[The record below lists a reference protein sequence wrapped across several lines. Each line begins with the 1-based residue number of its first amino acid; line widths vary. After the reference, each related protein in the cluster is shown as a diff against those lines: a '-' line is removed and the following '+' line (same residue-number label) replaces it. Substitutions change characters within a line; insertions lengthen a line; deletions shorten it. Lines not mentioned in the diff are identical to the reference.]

1 MRISAISSARCTG
14 ILPLVWSGV
23 ETGGDRRRQLGS
35 MSEVMRSVVI
45 IASGLVLAACSSG
58 SDMFKTEP
66 QTLTLQFESE
76 PQGAEVKT
84 SGGQTCRT
92 PCALAIPAAELTAS
106 FTLKG
111 FKPQT
116 IPVKLMPADFTMDD
130 KSPRFLPS
138 PVYAELEAA
147 APPPKKPAPK
157 KPAPPRR
164 PAAAAP
170 DAGAPPPPPPAAAS
184 PWPSAPAPAR

>member
-1 MRISAISSARCTG
+1 M
-14 ILPLVWSGV
+14 SGV
-23 ETGGDRRRQLGS
+23 L
-35 MSEVMRSVVI
+35 RSVLMV
-45 IASGLVLAACSSG
+45 ASSVALVACSSSG

-92 PCALAIPAAELTAS
+92 PCALAVPAAELSAS

-116 IPVKLMPADFTMDD
+116 VPVKLIPADFTMDD
-130 KSPRFLPS
+130 KTPRFMPS

-147 APPPKKPAPK
+147 GPPPKKPAPK
-157 KPAPPRR
+157 KPAAPRR
-164 PAAAAP
+164 PAATVAP
-170 DAGAPPPPPPAAAS
+170 DAAAPAPAAAA

>member
-1 MRISAISSARCTG
+1 
-14 ILPLVWSGV
+14 
-23 ETGGDRRRQLGS
+23 
-35 MSEVMRSVVI
+35 MSVGMRSVLMI
-45 IASGLVLAACSSG
+45 TSSLALVACSSTG
-58 SDMFKTEP
+58 SDFFKTEP

-92 PCALAIPAAELTAS
+92 PCALAVPATELTAS

-116 IPVKLMPADFTMDD
+116 VPVKVVPPDITMDV
-130 KSPRFLPS
+130 KEPRFMPS

-147 APPPKKPAPK
+147 GPPPRKPAPK

-164 PAAAAP
+164 PAATVAP
-170 DAGAPPPPPPAAAS
+170 QAGAAPPPPAAAAS
-184 PWPSAPAPAR
+184 PWPAPPAPTR

>member
-1 MRISAISSARCTG
+1 
-14 ILPLVWSGV
+14 
-23 ETGGDRRRQLGS
+23 
-35 MSEVMRSVVI
+35 MRSVVI
-45 IASGLVLAACSSG
+45 IASGLALAACSSG
-58 SDMFKTEP
+58 SDLFKTEP

-84 SGGQTCRT
+84 SSGQTCRT

-111 FKPQT
+111 YKPQT
-116 IPVKLMPADFTMDD
+116 IPVKLVPADFTMDD

-147 APPPKKPAPK
+147 PPPPRKPAPRR
-157 KPAPPRR
+157 PAPPKPA

-170 DAGAPPPPPPAAAS
+170 APSAPPPPAAAS
-184 PWPSAPAPAR
+184 PWPAPPAPAR

>member
-1 MRISAISSARCTG
+1 
-14 ILPLVWSGV
+14 
-23 ETGGDRRRQLGS
+23 
-35 MSEVMRSVVI
+35 
-45 IASGLVLAACSSG
+45 
-58 SDMFKTEP
+58 MFKTEP

-92 PCALAIPAAELTAS
+92 PCALAVPAAELTAS

-116 IPVKLMPADFTMDD
+116 IPVKLVPADFTMDD
-130 KSPRFLPS
+130 KSPRFMPS

-147 APPPKKPAPK
+147 GPPPKKPAAK
-157 KPAPPRR
+157 KPAPRR
-164 PAAAAP
+164 PPATVAPQAGAAPSAPAAA
-170 DAGAPPPPPPAAAS
+170 PAAPAGAS
-184 PWPSAPAPAR
+184 PWPSAPAQPVR

>member
-1 MRISAISSARCTG
+1 MRR
-14 ILPLVWSGV
+14 
-23 ETGGDRRRQLGS
+23 
-35 MSEVMRSVVI
+35 VMRRVLL
-45 IASGLVLAACSSG
+45 IASGLALTACSSG
-58 SDMFKTEP
+58 SDIFKTEP

-92 PCALAIPAAELTAS
+92 PCALAVPAAELTAS

-116 IPVKLMPADFTMDD
+116 IPVKLVPADFTMDD

-138 PVYAELEAA
+138 PVIAELEPAG
-147 APPPKKPAPK
+147 PPPKKPAPPKKPGPK
-157 KPAPPRR
+157 KPAT
-164 PAAAAP
+164 AAAP
-170 DAGAPPPPPPAAAS
+170 AGQGAGAAPPPPPPPPAAAS
-184 PWPSAPAPAR
+184 PWPAPPPPVQR